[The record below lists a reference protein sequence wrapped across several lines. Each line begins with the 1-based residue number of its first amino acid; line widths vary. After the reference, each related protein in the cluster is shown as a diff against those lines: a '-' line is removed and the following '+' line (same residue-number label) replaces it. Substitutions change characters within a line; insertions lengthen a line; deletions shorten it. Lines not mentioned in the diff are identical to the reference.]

1 MRPTPAGF
9 RTAGE
14 TPGTAGEVAGCLDGT
29 VHLAYARASAADP
42 PVVAAGF
49 SAEAALSR
57 ARARAR
63 ALGLLREGPA
73 PRATPGG
80 GGRALRLSDFVP
92 HPIAPQLI
100 APHAAAPHAAVP
112 HATVPHPTGSGGP
125 LVAGRGLLTGAGY
138 RLPGEV
144 VWLREHGGP
153 VEPTAIGVVD
163 DCAPAGVAD
172 VLAHD
177 AVLRWRAAS
186 RRPPLRITPYLGGLL
201 PPGVAEAA
209 SGLGLSISAYV
220 LPAGEVRTVLVRV
233 RGAATTTAA
242 ACGRTLGAAVREAFL
257 LAVAAGAQPGQAVPD
272 LGAPSRLVAWR
283 HEDGHPADLE
293 RTAVDADPGIVDEPA
308 GPVPSGWAGVA
319 YRRFG
324 HEPILVEA
332 GESREAVKV
341 VCPGA
346 SCYRRERPGI
356 EVPCPVR

>member
-63 ALGLLREGPA
+63 ALGLLREGPGA
-73 PRATPGG
+73 GATPGG

-92 HPIAPQLI
+92 HPT
-100 APHAAAPHAAVP
+100 APHGTAPHP
-112 HATVPHPTGSGGP
+112 TVPHSTVPHSTGSGGP
-125 LVAGRGLLTGAGY
+125 HVAGRGLLTGAGY

-144 VWLREHGGP
+144 VWLGEHGGP
-153 VEPTAIGVVD
+153 IEPTAIGVVD

-201 PPGVAEAA
+201 PPGVADAA
-209 SGLGLSISAYV
+209 SGLGLPVSAYV
-220 LPAGEVRTVLVRV
+220 LPAGEVRTVLLRV
-233 RGAATTTAA
+233 HGAATTTAA

-257 LAVAAGAQPGQAVPD
+257 LAIAAAAQPERAVPD
-272 LGAPSRLVAWR
+272 LSAPGRLAAWR

-332 GESREAVKV
+332 GEFSEAVKV

-346 SCYRRERPGI
+346 ACYRRRRPGI
-356 EVPCPVR
+356 GVPCPVR